1 MGDLSRYFFGTVIFF
16 ENFHPHHGCAER
28 KMRSMSVLQILVVD
42 NDPWTVQMVSSLLS
56 QRGHQVQVAHAP
68 AEATAMVSVRLPDL
82 VVADAK
88 LDEAG
93 LGWLLSLRE
102 SVPERRLP
110 VLLLAEEAPP
120 ALRLEALRLADS
132 DFLDKPFR
140 FDEFDLRVERLLRR
154 PGLPVSPGPADG
166 PRGLRGTLGEL
177 SLASILLL
185 LESERKSG
193 VLTVERA
200 GEVGRLW
207 CGAGKLLSAE
217 LSVIGQR
224 PERSLDAVFSLL
236 CWSSGDF
243 SFESGPEPEGEDEGL
258 SMTQLVIQLAQR
270 QDERAAKEAVAV

>member
-1 MGDLSRYFFGTVIFF
+1 
-16 ENFHPHHGCAER
+16 
-28 KMRSMSVLQILVVD
+28 MRPMSVLQILVVD
-42 NDPWTVQMVSSLLS
+42 NDPWTVQMVTSLLS

-68 AEATAMVSVRLPDL
+68 AEAESLLAERVPDL

-93 LGWLLSLRE
+93 LGWLLSLRDAALG
-102 SVPERRLP
+102 RRLP
-110 VLLLAEEAPP
+110 VLLLAEDAPP
-120 ALRLEALRLADS
+120 ALRLAALRLADS

-140 FDEFDLRVERLLRR
+140 FDEFDLRVERLLRS
-154 PGLPVSPGPADG
+154 PVGIGMQAQGTEPK
-166 PRGLRGTLGEL
+166 GLRGTLGEL

-185 LESERKSG
+185 LESEKKSG
-193 VLTVERA
+193 VLTVERP

-217 LSVIGQR
+217 LSVAGQR

-236 CWSSGDF
+236 SWSRGDF
-243 SFESGPEPEGEDEGL
+243 AFESGPELESEDEGL

-270 QDERAAKEAVAV
+270 QDESAREDAVAV